1 MNFGSKG
8 LAEDSEVRV
17 TFGCI
22 EASFGSGVMRG
33 ASGLTMRGVSDLIMR
48 GISDLLVTGISS
60 EREETGV
67 VSDLAV
73 LGLK

>member
-17 TFGCI
+17 IFGRV
-22 EASFGSGVMRG
+22 EASFGSGATRG
-33 ASGLTMRGVSDLIMR
+33 TSGFIMCGVSDLIMR

-73 LGLK
+73 LELK

>member
-8 LAEDSEVRV
+8 LADDSEMWASFGRV
-17 TFGCI
+17 KVG
-22 EASFGSGVMRG
+22 FGSGVTRG
-33 ASGLTMRGVSDLIMR
+33 TSGLIVRGISDLLMR
-48 GISDLLVTGISS
+48 GISDLAVTGFSS
-60 EREETGV
+60 EREETDV

>member
-8 LAEDSEVRV
+8 LLDGSGVRV
-17 TFGCI
+17 TFGRV
-22 EASFGSGVMRG
+22 EASFGSGAMRG
-33 ASGLTMRGVSDLIMR
+33 ASGFIMCGVSDLIMR
-48 GISDLLVTGISS
+48 GISDLLVTEISS